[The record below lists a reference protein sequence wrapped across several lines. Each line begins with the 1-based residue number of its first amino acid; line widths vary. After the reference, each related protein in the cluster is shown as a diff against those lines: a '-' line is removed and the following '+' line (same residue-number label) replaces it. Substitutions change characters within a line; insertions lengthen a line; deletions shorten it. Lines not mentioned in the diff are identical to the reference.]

1 METKSRNFF
10 FFGICWPVRNV
21 LFIQHKLTRQRQ
33 STWNMAFGCE
43 RYTDRTTERTKR
55 SGPFDLNRG
64 YLSISLASCLLL
76 ICTTNPALKIE
87 CLSIPFDSIRLAMQR
102 FACSVWLRWYIR
114 TKWIRFFLHRSHDLS
129 AIKKTALNSTRCFF
143 FLLLHSVVVL
153 LFSILRCVFSL
164 RSHSSLEFSCFGLA
178 V

>member
-1 METKSRNFF
+1 
-10 FFGICWPVRNV
+10 
-21 LFIQHKLTRQRQ
+21 
-33 STWNMAFGCE
+33 MAFGCE
-43 RYTDRTTERTKR
+43 RYTDRTSERTKR

-87 CLSIPFDSIRLAMQR
+87 CLNIPFDSIRLAMQR

-143 FLLLHSVVVL
+143 FCCFIQSLFCCFRFCVVCFLYAVIVRWNFPASVWPCKLHERIYQCIVWHRCEMKK
-153 LFSILRCVFSL
+153 FARERSI
-164 RSHSSLEFSCFGLA
+164 
-178 V
+178 